1 LTNCDLVCHNYSMNG
16 ETTNT
21 NITQSNAS
29 SNPRIVYIGQDEFLP
44 TKITSDLS
52 KYDITELDTEDVLSD
67 TQLSKIEFRPDYI
80 YIALQFPEFDKL
92 KRTFIEKEVHCFV
105 NKDYLIIINKHGFQG
120 VESFRN
126 INNMDIDRNTT
137 FDLFYEMLWKGLN
150 SSYRA
155 MLKLKIEVHQL
166 NEQIFDDQKGD
177 KDFIF
182 DIQTTKRNIVNF
194 EGIVEPLSEVLQ
206 SIEIRYHRLVDIEDK
221 EQVDDCLDLI
231 KKILNN
237 INILKQQIQIISETN
252 EAVIARSTNEV
263 VKRLTGI
270 SILVLVP
277 STITGF
283 FSMNMYYGF
292 SPNASWPTI
301 VVITTVLLL
310 TTIVYFVLRKKNWI

>member
-1 LTNCDLVCHNYSMNG
+1 MGKD
-16 ETTNT
+16 
-21 NITQSNAS
+21 
-29 SNPRIVYIGQDEFLP
+29 DFLP
-44 TKITSDLS
+44 TKITTDLL

-150 SSYRA
+150 NSYRA

-166 NEQIFDDQKGD
+166 NEQIFTDQKGD

-206 SIEIRYHRLVDIEDK
+206 SIEVRYHRLVDIEDK

-237 INILKQQIQIISETN
+237 INNLKQQIQIISETN
-252 EAVIARSTNEV
+252 ESIIARSTNEV

-292 SPNASWPTI
+292 STTNQFPMIA
-301 VVITTVLLL
+301 VVITVLIL
-310 TTIVYFVLRKKNWI
+310 TSIVYLVLRKKNWI